1 MQNQELKMQG
11 QMILNKKKKFG
22 NSPSLIN
29 NQ

>member
-11 QMILNKKKKFG
+11 QMILNKKKKLG
-22 NSPSLIN
+22 SSPSLIN